1 MDDRT
6 VKKDITR
13 MFSDGT
19 VKKID
24 DDMIVEKRIIIEVD
38 GSREAIV
45 IFTPGEEEVWGL
57 GNL

>member
-24 DDMIVEKRIIIEVD
+24 DDMIVEKRIILEVD